1 MLFAR
6 ETKHVVRPSSTW
18 LDWTFPEFP
27 SGSGGTAREFLAQFG
42 GGKRISGLIHSS
54 HTSLCVCWLSSDGT
68 RRGQGRKPFHLPSGH
83 VQLLHCWAGCLTKVS
98 SFCRNTCLPWQ
109 QEGCWVSTN
118 PCGLQPTSGVP
129 ASSGAPPPPNV
140 HLPALQTLPHG
151 AQAPTAAR
159 RQQSHRGPLTSSH
172 GGRFSEGTLIN
183 QV

>member
-6 ETKHVVRPSSTW
+6 KIKHVVRPSSTW

-27 SGSGGTAREFLAQFG
+27 SGSGGTAREFPPNSEAGNGSAVSF
-42 GGKRISGLIHSS
+42 IA
-54 HTSLCVCWLSSDGT
+54 HTHRCVYWLSSDGT

-83 VQLLHCWAGCLTKVS
+83 VQLLYCWAGCLTKVS
-98 SFCRNTCLPWQ
+98 SFCRNICLPWQ

-140 HLPALQTLPHG
+140 HLPALQTLPHE
-151 AQAPTAAR
+151 AQAPRAAR